1 MEKDMIWIVGFGPGD
16 RRHMTIEA
24 QEAMQSADV
33 IVGYSGYNALMKP
46 FFPDKEY
53 VETGMRGEVKRCE
66 EAVSLAESGK
76 NVALICSGDA
86 GVYGMAGL
94 LLEVLERRGKTDE
107 IDVEVV
113 AGVTAALAGAALLG
127 APLGHDLAFVSL
139 SDLLTP
145 WELIEKRLLAA
156 GEADF
161 CIALYNPSSR
171 GRKDHLRRAANL
183 LLQVRG
189 GGTPCGIAD
198 RIGREGESIRILT
211 LRELPDAETDM
222 QSVVLIGN
230 SGTRRIGNY
239 LVTERGY
246 LKKYG

>member
-24 QEAMQSADV
+24 QEPIESADV

-53 VETGMRGEVKRCE
+53 IETGMRGEVKRCE

-94 LLEVLERRGKTDE
+94 LLEILERRGKIDE

-127 APLGHDLAFVSL
+127 APLGHDLAFISL

-183 LLQVRG
+183 LLQVRSG
-189 GGTPCGIAD
+189 DTPCGIAD

>member
-53 VETGMRGEVKRCE
+53 IETGMRGEVKRCE
-66 EAVSLAESGK
+66 EAVSLAENGK

-94 LLEVLERRGKTDE
+94 LLEILERRGKIDE

-127 APLGHDLAFVSL
+127 APLGHDLAFISL

-183 LLQVRG
+183 LLQVRSG
-189 GGTPCGIAD
+189 DIPCGIAD

>member
-66 EAVSLAESGK
+66 EAVSLAENGK

-94 LLEVLERRGKTDE
+94 LLEILERRGKIDE
-107 IDVEVV
+107 INVEVV

-127 APLGHDLAFVSL
+127 APLGHDLAFISL

-183 LLQVRG
+183 LLQVRSG
-189 GGTPCGIAD
+189 DIPCGIAD

>member
-24 QEAMQSADV
+24 QEAIESADV

-46 FFPDKEY
+46 LFPDKEY

-94 LLEVLERRGKTDE
+94 RLEILESRGKIDE
-107 IDVEVV
+107 INVEVV

-127 APLGHDLAFVSL
+127 APLGHDLAFISL

-171 GRKDHLRRAANL
+171 GRKDHLRRAADL

-189 GGTPCGIAD
+189 GDTPCGIAD

>member
-1 MEKDMIWIVGFGPGD
+1 MIWIVGFGPGD

-53 VETGMRGEVKRCE
+53 IETGMRGEVKRCE

-94 LLEVLERRGKTDE
+94 LLEILERRGKIDE

-113 AGVTAALAGAALLG
+113 AGVTAALAGA
-127 APLGHDLAFVSL
+127 FIVVRRR
-139 SDLLTP
+139 
-145 WELIEKRLLAA
+145 KR
-156 GEADF
+156 
-161 CIALYNPSSR
+161 
-171 GRKDHLRRAANL
+171 KT
-183 LLQVRG
+183 V
-189 GGTPCGIAD
+189 
-198 RIGREGESIRILT
+198 
-211 LRELPDAETDM
+211 
-222 QSVVLIGN
+222 
-230 SGTRRIGNY
+230 
-239 LVTERGY
+239 
-246 LKKYG
+246 

>member
-53 VETGMRGEVKRCE
+53 IETGMRGEVKRCE
-66 EAVSLAESGK
+66 EAVSLAENGK

-94 LLEVLERRGKTDE
+94 LLEILERRGKIDE

-127 APLGHDLAFVSL
+127 APLGHDLAFISL

-183 LLQVRG
+183 LLQVRSG
-189 GGTPCGIAD
+189 DTPCGIAD

>member
-33 IVGYSGYNALMKP
+33 IVGYSGYNTLMKP

-94 LLEVLERRGKTDE
+94 LLEILERRGKIDE
-107 IDVEVV
+107 INVEVV

-127 APLGHDLAFVSL
+127 APLGHDLAFISL

-183 LLQVRG
+183 LLQVRSG
-189 GGTPCGIAD
+189 DTPCGIAD

>member
-53 VETGMRGEVKRCE
+53 IETGMRGEVKRCE

-94 LLEVLERRGKTDE
+94 LLEILERRGKIDE

-127 APLGHDLAFVSL
+127 APLGHDLAFISL

-183 LLQVRG
+183 LLQVRSG
-189 GGTPCGIAD
+189 DTPCGIAD

>member
-1 MEKDMIWIVGFGPGD
+1 MIRIVGFGPGD

-24 QEAMQSADV
+24 HEAMQSADV
-33 IVGYSGYNALMKP
+33 IVGYSGYTALMRP
-46 FFPDKEY
+46 LFPDKQYRES
-53 VETGMRGEVKRCE
+53 GMRGEVERCE

-94 LLEVLERRGKTDE
+94 LLEILERRGRTEE

-127 APLGHDLAFVSL
+127 APLGHDLAFISL

-171 GRKDHLRRAANL
+171 GRKEHLRRAAQL
-183 LLQVRG
+183 LLRVRSG
-189 GGTPCGIAD
+189 DTPCGIAD
-198 RIGREGESIRILT
+198 RIGREGERTRILT
-211 LRELPDAETDM
+211 LKELPEAETDM

>member
-53 VETGMRGEVKRCE
+53 IETGMRGEVKRCE
-66 EAVSLAESGK
+66 EAVSLAENGK

-94 LLEVLERRGKTDE
+94 LLEILERRGKIDE
-107 IDVEVV
+107 INVEVV

-127 APLGHDLAFVSL
+127 APLGHDLAFISL

-183 LLQVRG
+183 LLQVRSG
-189 GGTPCGIAD
+189 DTPCGIAD

>member
-1 MEKDMIWIVGFGPGD
+1 MKKSPPRESHSGAFRRYLTLLFLIPLGYLFHVCVMPYVSVGGVTPNLLF
-16 RRHMTIEA
+16 A
-24 QEAMQSADV
+24 V
-33 IVGYSGYNALMKP
+33 IGVITVAYGRLQALW
-46 FFPDKEY
+46 
-53 VETGMRGEVKRCE
+53 
-66 EAVSLAESGK
+66 
-76 NVALICSGDA
+76 A
-86 GVYGMAGL
+86 GLVYGL
-94 LLEVLERRGKTDE
+94 LLEILERRGKIDE
-107 IDVEVV
+107 INVEVV

-127 APLGHDLAFVSL
+127 APLGHDLAFISL

-183 LLQVRG
+183 LLQVRNG
-189 GGTPCGIAD
+189 DTPCGIAD

>member
-24 QEAMQSADV
+24 QEAIESADV

-66 EAVSLAESGK
+66 EAVSLAENGK

-94 LLEVLERRGKTDE
+94 LLEILERRGKIDE
-107 IDVEVV
+107 INVEVV

-127 APLGHDLAFVSL
+127 APLGHDLAFISL

-183 LLQVRG
+183 LLQVRSG
-189 GGTPCGIAD
+189 DTPCGIAD

>member
-46 FFPDKEY
+46 LFPDKEY
-53 VETGMRGEVKRCE
+53 VGTGMRGEVKRCE
-66 EAVSLAESGK
+66 EAVSLAENGK

-94 LLEVLERRGKTDE
+94 LLEILERRGKIDE
-107 IDVEVV
+107 INVEVV

-127 APLGHDLAFVSL
+127 APLGHDLAFISL

-183 LLQVRG
+183 LLQVRSG
-189 GGTPCGIAD
+189 DTPCGIAD

>member
-24 QEAMQSADV
+24 QEAIESADV

-46 FFPDKEY
+46 LFPDKEY

-94 LLEVLERRGKTDE
+94 LLEILERRGRTEE

-127 APLGHDLAFVSL
+127 APLGHDLAFISL

-183 LLQVRG
+183 LLQVRSG
-189 GGTPCGIAD
+189 DIPCGIAD

>member
-1 MEKDMIWIVGFGPGD
+1 MIWIVGFGPGD

-66 EAVSLAESGK
+66 EAVSLAENGK

-94 LLEVLERRGKTDE
+94 LLEILERRGKIDE
-107 IDVEVV
+107 INVEVV

-127 APLGHDLAFVSL
+127 APLGHDLAFISL

-183 LLQVRG
+183 LLQVRSG
-189 GGTPCGIAD
+189 DTPCGIAD

>member
-46 FFPDKEY
+46 LFPDKEY

-94 LLEVLERRGKTDE
+94 LLEILERRGKIDE

-127 APLGHDLAFVSL
+127 APLGHDLAFISL

-183 LLQVRG
+183 LLQVRSG
-189 GGTPCGIAD
+189 DIPCGIAD

>member
-53 VETGMRGEVKRCE
+53 IETGMRGEVKRCE
-66 EAVSLAESGK
+66 EAVSLAENGK

-94 LLEVLERRGKTDE
+94 LLEILERRGKIDE

-127 APLGHDLAFVSL
+127 APLGHDLAFISL

-161 CIALYNPSSR
+161 CIALYNPSSS

-183 LLQVRG
+183 LLQVRSG
-189 GGTPCGIAD
+189 DIPCGIAD

>member
-94 LLEVLERRGKTDE
+94 LLEILERRGKIDE

-127 APLGHDLAFVSL
+127 APLGHDLAFISL

-171 GRKDHLRRAANL
+171 GRKDHLRRAAIL
-183 LLQVRG
+183 LLQVRSG
-189 GGTPCGIAD
+189 DIPCGIAD

>member
-1 MEKDMIWIVGFGPGD
+1 MEKDMIWIVGFGSGD

-24 QEAMQSADV
+24 QEAIESADV

-46 FFPDKEY
+46 LFPDKEY
-53 VETGMRGEVKRCE
+53 VGTGMRGEVKRCE
-66 EAVSLAESGK
+66 EAVSLAENGK

-94 LLEVLERRGKTDE
+94 LLEILERRGKIDE

-127 APLGHDLAFVSL
+127 APLGHDLAFISL

-183 LLQVRG
+183 LLQVRS

>member
-1 MEKDMIWIVGFGPGD
+1 MIWIVGFGPGD

-24 QEAMQSADV
+24 LEAMQSADV
-33 IVGYSGYNALMKP
+33 IVGYSAYTALMRP
-46 FFPDKEY
+46 LFPDKEY

-94 LLEVLERRGKTDE
+94 LLEILERRGRAEE
-107 IDVEVV
+107 IDVAVV

-127 APLGHDLAFVSL
+127 APLGHDLAFISL

-171 GRKDHLRRAANL
+171 GRKDHLRKAGDL
-183 LLQVRG
+183 LLQVKSG
-189 GGTPCGIAD
+189 DTPCGIAD
-198 RIGREGESIRILT
+198 RIGREGERARILT

>member
-156 GEADF
+156 GEAGF

-171 GRKDHLRRAANL
+171 GRKDHLRRAADL

-189 GGTPCGIAD
+189 GDTACGIAD
-198 RIGREGESIRILT
+198 RIGREGESTRILT

>member
-1 MEKDMIWIVGFGPGD
+1 MIWIVGFGPGD

-53 VETGMRGEVKRCE
+53 IETGMRGEVKRCE
-66 EAVSLAESGK
+66 EAVSLAENGK

-94 LLEVLERRGKTDE
+94 LLEILERRGKIDE
-107 IDVEVV
+107 INVEVV

-127 APLGHDLAFVSL
+127 APLGHDLAFISL

-183 LLQVRG
+183 LLQVRSG
-189 GGTPCGIAD
+189 DTPCGIAD

>member
-53 VETGMRGEVKRCE
+53 IETGMRGEVKRCE

-94 LLEVLERRGKTDE
+94 LLEILERRGKIDE

-127 APLGHDLAFVSL
+127 APLGHDLAFISL

-171 GRKDHLRRAANL
+171 GRKDHLRRAADL

-189 GGTPCGIAD
+189 GDTPCGIAD

>member
-66 EAVSLAESGK
+66 EAVSLAENGK

-94 LLEVLERRGKTDE
+94 LLEILERRGKIDE
-107 IDVEVV
+107 INVEVV

-127 APLGHDLAFVSL
+127 APLGHDLAFISL

-183 LLQVRG
+183 LLQVRSG
-189 GGTPCGIAD
+189 DTPCGIAD

>member
-24 QEAMQSADV
+24 QEAIESADV

-66 EAVSLAESGK
+66 EAVNLAESGK

-94 LLEVLERRGKTDE
+94 LLEILERRGKIDE
-107 IDVEVV
+107 INVEVV

-127 APLGHDLAFVSL
+127 APLGHDLAFISL

-183 LLQVRG
+183 LLQVRSG
-189 GGTPCGIAD
+189 DIPCGIAD

>member
-171 GRKDHLRRAANL
+171 GRKDHLRRAADL

-189 GGTPCGIAD
+189 GDTPCGIAD
-198 RIGREGESIRILT
+198 RIGREGESTRILT
-211 LRELPDAETDM
+211 LRELQDAETDM

>member
-53 VETGMRGEVKRCE
+53 IETGMRGEVKRCE
-66 EAVSLAESGK
+66 EAVSLAENGK

-94 LLEVLERRGKTDE
+94 LLEILERRGKIDE

-127 APLGHDLAFVSL
+127 APLGHDLAFISL

-189 GGTPCGIAD
+189 GDTPCGIAD

>member
-66 EAVSLAESGK
+66 ETVNLAESGK

-94 LLEVLERRGKTDE
+94 LLEILERRGKIDE

-127 APLGHDLAFVSL
+127 APLGHDLAFISL

-171 GRKDHLRRAANL
+171 GRKDYLRRAADL

-189 GGTPCGIAD
+189 GDTPCGIAD
-198 RIGREGESIRILT
+198 RIGREGESTRILT
-211 LRELPDAETDM
+211 LRELQDAETDM

>member
-46 FFPDKEY
+46 LFPDKEY

-66 EAVSLAESGK
+66 EAVSLAENGK

-94 LLEVLERRGKTDE
+94 LLEILERRGKIDE

-127 APLGHDLAFVSL
+127 APLGHDLAFISL

-183 LLQVRG
+183 LLQVRSG
-189 GGTPCGIAD
+189 DTPCGIAD

-230 SGTRRIGNY
+230 SGTRRVRNY

>member
-24 QEAMQSADV
+24 QEAIESADV

-53 VETGMRGEVKRCE
+53 IETGMRGEVKRCE

-94 LLEVLERRGKTDE
+94 LLEILERRGKIDE
-107 IDVEVV
+107 INVEVV

-127 APLGHDLAFVSL
+127 APLGHDLAFISL

-183 LLQVRG
+183 LLQVRSG
-189 GGTPCGIAD
+189 DTPCGIAD

>member
-127 APLGHDLAFVSL
+127 APLGHDLAFISL

-183 LLQVRG
+183 LLQVRSG
-189 GGTPCGIAD
+189 DTPCGIAD

>member
-24 QEAMQSADV
+24 QEAIESADV
-33 IVGYSGYNALMKP
+33 IVGYSGYKALMKP
-46 FFPDKEY
+46 LFPDKEY

-94 LLEVLERRGKTDE
+94 LLEILERRGKIDE
-107 IDVEVV
+107 INVEVV

-127 APLGHDLAFVSL
+127 APLGHDLAFISL

-183 LLQVRG
+183 LLQVRSG
-189 GGTPCGIAD
+189 DTPCGIAD

>member
-24 QEAMQSADV
+24 QEAIESADV

-46 FFPDKEY
+46 LFPDKEY

-66 EAVSLAESGK
+66 ETVSLAESGK

-94 LLEVLERRGKTDE
+94 LLEILERRGKIDE
-107 IDVEVV
+107 INVEVV

-127 APLGHDLAFVSL
+127 APLGHDLAFISL

-189 GGTPCGIAD
+189 GDTPCGIAD
-198 RIGREGESIRILT
+198 RIGREGESTRILT
-211 LRELPDAETDM
+211 LRELQDAETDM

>member
-1 MEKDMIWIVGFGPGD
+1 MEKEMIWIVGFGPGD

-24 QEAMQSADV
+24 QEAIESADV

-46 FFPDKEY
+46 LFPDKEY

-94 LLEVLERRGKTDE
+94 LLEILERRGKIDE
-107 IDVEVV
+107 INVEVV

-127 APLGHDLAFVSL
+127 APLGHDLAFISL

-183 LLQVRG
+183 LLQVRSG
-189 GGTPCGIAD
+189 DIPCGIAD

>member
-46 FFPDKEY
+46 LFPDKEY

-94 LLEVLERRGKTDE
+94 LLEILERRGKIDE
-107 IDVEVV
+107 INVEVV

-127 APLGHDLAFVSL
+127 APLGHDLAFISL

-183 LLQVRG
+183 LLQVRSG
-189 GGTPCGIAD
+189 DIPCGIAD

>member
-24 QEAMQSADV
+24 QEAIESADV

-94 LLEVLERRGKTDE
+94 LLEVLERRDKIDE

-127 APLGHDLAFVSL
+127 APLGHDLAFISL

-145 WELIEKRLLAA
+145 WGLIEKRLLAA

-183 LLQVRG
+183 LLQVRSG
-189 GGTPCGIAD
+189 DIPCGIAD

>member
-24 QEAMQSADV
+24 QKAMQSADV

-53 VETGMRGEVKRCE
+53 IETGMRGEVKRCE
-66 EAVSLAESGK
+66 EAVSLAENGK

-94 LLEVLERRGKTDE
+94 LLEILERRGKIDE
-107 IDVEVV
+107 INVEVV

-127 APLGHDLAFVSL
+127 APLGHDLAFISL

-183 LLQVRG
+183 LLQVRSG
-189 GGTPCGIAD
+189 DTPCGIAD

>member
-24 QEAMQSADV
+24 QEAIESADV

-46 FFPDKEY
+46 LFPDKEY

-66 EAVSLAESGK
+66 EAVSLAENGK

-94 LLEVLERRGKTDE
+94 LLEILERRGKIDE

-127 APLGHDLAFVSL
+127 APLGHDLAFISL

-183 LLQVRG
+183 LLQVRSG
-189 GGTPCGIAD
+189 DIPCGIAD

>member
-24 QEAMQSADV
+24 QEAIESADV

-46 FFPDKEY
+46 LFPDKEY

-94 LLEVLERRGKTDE
+94 LLEILERRGKIDE

-127 APLGHDLAFVSL
+127 APLGHDLAFISL

-183 LLQVRG
+183 LLQVRSG
-189 GGTPCGIAD
+189 DIPCGIAD